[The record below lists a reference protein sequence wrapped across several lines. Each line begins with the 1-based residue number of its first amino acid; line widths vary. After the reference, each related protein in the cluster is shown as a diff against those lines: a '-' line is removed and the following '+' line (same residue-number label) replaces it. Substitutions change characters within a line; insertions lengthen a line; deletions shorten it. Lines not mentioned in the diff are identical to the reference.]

1 MAKQLNRKNA
11 LFAMFTF
18 VLALVLAACG
28 GNAASGGG
36 SGSAGGAAD
45 TEKGEGVMTF
55 TEFSAAK
62 VDDPVVIEAY
72 VQGKQSWWENQAT
85 IYAQDADG
93 AYFIYNAQCSEGDY
107 AKLVDGEKIK
117 VTGY

>member
-36 SGSAGGAAD
+36 SGSAGGAAA
-45 TEKGEGVMTF
+45 TEKGGCHDLCRV
-55 TEFSAAK
+55 
-62 VDDPVVIEAY
+62 
-72 VQGKQSWWENQAT
+72 
-85 IYAQDADG
+85 
-93 AYFIYNAQCSEGDY
+93 
-107 AKLVDGEKIK
+107 LRR
-117 VTGY
+117 

>member
-28 GNAASGGG
+28 GNAASGGA
-36 SGSAGGAAD
+36 AGGAPD
-45 TEKGEGVMTF
+45 TEKGEGVMTYADY
-55 TEFSAAK
+55 SAAK
-62 VDDPVVIEAY
+62 VDDQVVIEAY

-93 AYFIYNAQCSEGDY
+93 AYFIYNARTTPSWLT
-107 AKLVDGEKIK
+107 ARRSR
-117 VTGY
+117 